1 MREEA
6 QICKGCSLWVCLSG
20 ASGSL
25 LQTLW
30 VVRGTRGETRPM
42 IITKKSLPRRTFLRG
57 VGASLALPLLD
68 GMVPAFAAV
77 RNSPANPVARLFTGY
92 VPNGVLLEHWTPD
105 SEGQLGELPST
116 LEPLTPFKDKLL
128 VVSGLDDAPAFPL
141 PGEGSGDHVRAAA
154 TFLTGVHPKKTEGSD
169 IRCGTSLDQ
178 MVAEAL
184 GDDTILKSLELALD
198 ANELIGGCQAGWSCA
213 YSNTL
218 SWSNPTS
225 PLPMENQPRAVF
237 ERLFGDTDNT
247 TPEARL
253 ALIEDDR
260 SILDSLVHEVAD
272 IQRSLGPS
280 DRIKVTQYLDA
291 IRDIERRI
299 RLLESQSDRELPEL
313 IRPSGGIP
321 DTFAEHAK
329 LMFDLQVVAFQA
341 DLTRVVTFMMSRELS
356 PRTYPELGIPD
367 PHHGLSHHQN
377 RPEQIRKLAKIN
389 RHHIEQVAYFMGKLE
404 ATPDGDGTLLD
415 HVLIQYGSG
424 ISDGNLHTHTDLP
437 VFIAGGRTSGLK
449 GGRHLRVPS
458 GTPLT
463 NLQLALLGRLGV
475 PMETLGDSTGELR
488 ELSGV

>member
-1 MREEA
+1 
-6 QICKGCSLWVCLSG
+6 
-20 ASGSL
+20 
-25 LQTLW
+25 
-30 VVRGTRGETRPM
+30 M

-77 RNSPANPVARLFTGY
+77 RGSAAAPVPRLFTGY
-92 VPNGVLLEHWTPD
+92 VPNGVLSDQWTPKKP
-105 SEGQLGELPST
+105 GLLGNLPKT
-116 LEPLTPFKDKLL
+116 LEPLTPFKDQLL
-128 VVSGLDDAPAFPL
+128 VVSGLDDAPAFPV

-154 TFLTGVHPKKTEGSD
+154 TFLTGVHPKKTEGAD

-178 MVAEAL
+178 MAAAVL
-184 GDDTILKSLELALD
+184 GRDTVLKSLELALD

-218 SWSNPTS
+218 SWRTPTS

-272 IQRSLGPS
+272 IQRTLGPS
-280 DRIKVTQYLDA
+280 DQVKITQYLDA

-299 RLLESQSDRELPEL
+299 RLLEAQSDRELPD
-313 IRPSGGIP
+313 IVRPSGGIP
-321 DTFAEHAK
+321 DTFAEHAR

-389 RHHIEQVAYFMGKLE
+389 RHHIEQMAYFMGKLK

-415 HVLIQYGSG
+415 HVVIQYGSG

-437 VFIAGGRTSGLK
+437 VFVAGGQTSGLR
-449 GGRHLRVPS
+449 GGRHLRVPA

-463 NLQLALLGRLGV
+463 NLQVALLARLGV
-475 PMETLGDSTGELR
+475 PIDPLGDSTGTLQH
-488 ELSGV
+488 LSDV